1 MSGNIGN
8 IGDNGGS
15 RCSAII
21 CWVQIWAAWGW
32 KLQNS
37 VAGFLTRGYARMEDT
52 VLSKYWVMSS
62 RILSALGWDSVHL
75 DKNILNAC
83 IQGLRI
89 SLSFDEIKGPGFI

>member
-1 MSGNIGN
+1 MSWNICN

-15 RCSAII
+15 RCSAIV
-21 CWVQIWAAWGW
+21 CWVQIWASLEW

-37 VAGFLTRGYARMEDT
+37 VAGLLKRGYTRMEDT
-52 VLSKYWVMSS
+52 VLSKYWVISS
-62 RILSALGWDSVHL
+62 RILSTLGWDSVHL
-75 DKNILNAC
+75 DKNISNAC